1 MTRRPFAPPQPV
13 SCRGYTTVDIEA
25 CVRRPTAAA
34 QDQFL
39 ADFRRWGIGLWANEL
54 NALRLLVDLCQDW
67 RSFALLERVA
77 ALELPSF
84 YLWIRRSRTP
94 EALSSLFGDYVVAH
108 QAVGMHLPRCSG
120 LFPLGWLVTSPL
132 ELGAMLRPWQFVAQG
147 PVGTPP
153 NWAFPAR
160 ALLDPLLA
168 KLTAER
174 GAADAL
180 ARLDDAALEVLL
192 APAAA
197 VTLVSRRQARAY
209 VVHGSGGPQRRLDAP
224 PAGEPLT
231 VVATR
236 PAAGIA
242 LCYAHAGGYDLVTDP
257 ALAAL
262 RPGTTVDASPPGP
275 LRKSVTPPLWQGR
288 IWF

>member
-1 MTRRPFAPPQPV
+1 M
-13 SCRGYTTVDIEA
+13 
-25 CVRRPTAAA
+25 
-34 QDQFL
+34 
-39 ADFRRWGIGLWANEL
+39 
-54 NALRLLVDLCQDW
+54 
-67 RSFALLERVA
+67 
-77 ALELPSF
+77 
-84 YLWIRRSRTP
+84 
-94 EALSSLFGDYVVAH
+94 
-108 QAVGMHLPRCSG
+108 
-120 LFPLGWLVTSPL
+120 
-132 ELGAMLRPWQFVAQG
+132 
-147 PVGTPP
+147 GTPP

-174 GAADAL
+174 GAADAR

-192 APAAA
+192 TPAEA
-197 VTLVSRRQARAY
+197 VTVVSRRQARAY
-209 VVHGSGGPQRRLDAP
+209 VVPGSGGPQRRLDAP